1 MLSQYNVSA
10 YPGCISVQSDT
21 TSGKLIIHTLD
32 LRHGHKYEKILT
44 ILPYNRSLM
53 RVIFD

>member
-10 YPGCISVQSDT
+10 YPGYISVQSDT
-21 TSGKLIIHTLD
+21 KSGKLIIHTLD

-44 ILPYNRSLM
+44 ILA
-53 RVIFD
+53 I